1 MAFLKF
7 VSQRLIFL
15 VILLFGVATI
25 VFFLSNLVPA
35 DPVVAHLSQR
45 NLNNPEIVAAFKEK
59 WGLDQ
64 PLHIQYLV
72 YMKNLLKGDLGIS
85 IRTSQ
90 PVFDDIM
97 RYLPATYE
105 LGIFAMVIASFFG
118 VLFGVISAAKRNSL
132 TDQVLRGVSVTG
144 VSVPLFWF
152 ALVALYIFYYKLDW
166 LPGPG
171 RLSSNL
177 TAPTHVT
184 GLFLV
189 DSALESNWV
198 VFADA
203 FSHLIL
209 PAVVLAAF
217 SMGLIART
225 CRSSLL
231 EVLSADYIK
240 TAKAKGL
247 PGRYIMM
254 RHALGNGL
262 IPVLT
267 VIGLGLGNLLGGMV
281 LAETIFAWPGIGQYA
296 YQSVTTLDFP
306 SITAV
311 ALLIAINYVI
321 INLLVDIS
329 YGVVDPRVRYK

>member
-1 MAFLKF
+1 LAFLKF
-7 VSQRLIFL
+7 LGKRLIFL
-15 VILLFGVATI
+15 VLLLFGVATI

-45 NLNNPEIVAAFKEK
+45 NLNNPEIVAAFKQK

-64 PLHIQYLV
+64 PLHIQYYV
-72 YMKNLLKGDLGIS
+72 YIKNLLQGDMGTS

-97 RYLPATYE
+97 RYLPATFE
-105 LGIFAMVIASFFG
+105 LGILAILIASIFG
-118 VLFGVISAAKRNSL
+118 VLFGVISAAKRNSFI
-132 TDQVLRGVSVTG
+132 DQLLRGVSVTG

-152 ALVALYIFYYKLDW
+152 ALVSLYIFYFKLDW

-171 RLSSNL
+171 RLSSAFS
-177 TAPTHVT
+177 APSHVT
-184 GLFLV
+184 GFFTI
-189 DSALESNWV
+189 DAALAGNWEV
-198 VFADA
+198 SLDA
-203 FSHLIL
+203 FRHLIL
-209 PAVVLAAF
+209 PAIVLAAF
-217 SMGLIART
+217 SMGLITRT

-240 TAKAKGL
+240 TARAKGL
-247 PGRYIMM
+247 PGTYILMK
-254 RHALGNGL
+254 HALGNAL

-267 VIGLGLGNLLGGMV
+267 VIGLGMGNLLGGMV

-306 SITAV
+306 SITGV
-311 ALLIAINYVI
+311 ALLIAVNYVV
-321 INLLVDIS
+321 INLVVDIL